1 MEGDDLYGDLDGVQM
16 EKSASTTNKNSKPK
30 SAPTVAFEK
39 QAEELHA
46 RVTAL
51 ENENAALKRNMGT
64 LFRTARTE
72 IERKDAEIRSL
83 TKEVNQQRPH
93 HQEE

>member
-16 EKSASTTNKNSKPK
+16 EKSASTANKPK
-30 SAPTVAFEK
+30 STTTVALAK
-39 QAEELHA
+39 YAEEIHA

-51 ENENAALKRNMGT
+51 EHENAALKRNMGT

-83 TKEVNQQRPH
+83 TKELNQQRPQH
-93 HQEE
+93 DE